1 MTWLH
6 HIIGPDDGSATIAQ
20 FCARAVILFLYGILC
35 IRIAGRRTFSNLSAL
50 DLIVALVVG
59 SNISRAMTGKAPF
72 EGTLA
77 ATLVLVILH
86 RLVALAT
93 VRSNW
98 LALFVKGRP
107 AVLVRDGEIDG
118 KAMLRHGISK
128 EDLIEGMRME
138 QVAHLNEVAL
148 ATMERGG
155 KISII
160 RKTHPTRPPA

>member
-1 MTWLH
+1 MTTAATLLRE
-6 HIIGPDDGSATIAQ
+6 IIGPDEGTASVAQ
-20 FCARAVILFLYGILC
+20 FCARAAILFLYGVLC

-72 EGTLA
+72 VGTLA
-77 ATLVLVILH
+77 ATLVLVVLH

-98 LALFVKGRP
+98 LSLFVKGRP
-107 AVLVRDGEIDG
+107 AVLVRDGRIDP
-118 KAMLRHGISK
+118 KAMLRHGISE

-138 QVAHLNEVAL
+138 QVAHINEVAL

-155 KISII
+155 KISVI
-160 RKTHPTRPPA
+160 RKR